1 MPETKSKKVAESKMI
16 RTIEIKG
23 ARSNN
28 LKDLHVFIPKNQL
41 VVVTGV
47 SGSGKCVCNGN
58 AINILS
64 PSLIIN
70 MYVPLGKLAISI
82 GVFESSCFIEVNF
95 CP

>member
-1 MPETKSKKVAESKMI
+1 MQLNPPKGIMPETKSKKVAESKMI

-47 SGSGKCVCNGN
+47 SGSGK
-58 AINILS
+58 S
-64 PSLIIN
+64 SLIIDTLYAEGQRR
-70 MYVPLGKLAISI
+70 YV
-82 GVFESSCFIEVNF
+82 ESL
-95 CP
+95 